1 MNLSLAA
8 LQNRFS
14 AALHYDATG
23 EECDV
28 TSDVFSADERM
39 QIYRNNFIIG
49 LSDVLQATYPMVLA
63 LVGEECFSQLARQH
77 VLNNPLTSGDVSH
90 YGEHFADTIQHFP
103 AVMKAA
109 PYLPDVAEF
118 EWHIDLAQQR
128 HDSIAQNKRLP
139 LTQLSEL
146 PADKH
151 AEIVLHLQP
160 GVLPF
165 SARFAVFSL
174 QVAIDNQQFD
184 DLNLN
189 QAEQGVVCHLSGRE
203 SWSLALPP
211 DVFQLLQA
219 IHSGTCL
226 AKIPSECLVHLSFL
240 VDHHLLAG
248 FTLAEEGGHYVDC
261 D

>member
-1 MNLSLAA
+1 MTVPLAQ
-8 LQNRFS
+8 LQRHFAN
-14 AALHYDATG
+14 ALHYQKNG
-23 EECDV
+23 EDCDI
-28 TSDVFSADERM
+28 TSDTFSADERV

-49 LSDVLQATYPMVLA
+49 LSEVLQATYPMVLA
-63 LVGEECFSQLARQH
+63 LVGEECFCQLARQH

-90 YGEHFADTIQHFP
+90 YGEHFADTVQHFP

-128 HDSIAQNKRLP
+128 HDSIVQKKRLP

-174 QVAIDNQQFD
+174 QVAIENQQFD

-189 QAEQGVVCHLSGRE
+189 QAEQGVVCHLSGSE
-203 SWSLALPP
+203 SWSLALSPEA
-211 DVFQLLQA
+211 FQLVQT
-219 IHSGTCL
+219 IHNGACL
-226 AKIPSECLVHLSFL
+226 AEIPSECLSHLSFL
-240 VDHHLLAG
+240 IDHHLLAG
-248 FTLAEEGGHYVDC
+248 FSLAEEGGHHVDC